1 MEFRPSVTPGL
12 VPGHHTGQLGTFL
25 TGSESFSDFVG
36 VTAPHL
42 MPGAGI
48 GSAGA
53 TGSHPANA
61 AESLGVPHGTTI
73 VALTFAGGVVI
84 AGDRRATS
92 GNVIAQRD
100 IEKVFV
106 TDNHSAV
113 GIAGSAGIA
122 LEMVRLFSVDLE
134 NYEKLEGVPLTLD
147 GKANRLAGMVRQNLG
162 AAMQGFVVVPLF
174 AGYDTAIS
182 DPAQAGR
189 IVTYDPTGGRYDE
202 NLGFHAVGSGSVFAK
217 SSLKKLYD
225 PAADLDGAVRT
236 ALEALYDAADDDTA
250 TGGPDTVR
258 RIYPVVV
265 GITADGAVRR
275 SDDDVAAVVEQVVA
289 GRTER
294 PGGPRR

>member
-1 MEFRPSVTPGL
+1 MEFRPSVTPGQ

-25 TGSESFSDFVG
+25 TGSGSFSDFVG

-42 MPGAGI
+42 MPGAGVAPQ
-48 GSAGA
+48 AGA
-53 TGSHPANA
+53 APGHQ
-61 AESLGVPHGTTI
+61 AETLGVPHGTTI
-73 VALTFAGGVVI
+73 VALTFSGGVVI

-106 TDNHSAV
+106 TDTHSAV

-122 LEMVRLFSVDLE
+122 VEMVRLFSVDLE
-134 NYEKLEGVPLTLD
+134 NYEKLEGVPLSLD

-174 AGYDTAIS
+174 AGYDTAIA

-202 NLGFHAVGSGSVFAK
+202 YLGFHAVGSGSVFAK

-225 PAADLDGAVRT
+225 PAADLDAAVRT
-236 ALEALYDAADDDTA
+236 AMEALYDAADDDTA

-265 GITADGAVRR
+265 GITADGAVRKGE
-275 SDDDVAAVVEQVVA
+275 DELATVVEQVVA
-289 GRTER
+289 GRMER
-294 PGGPRR
+294 PGGPR